1 MRVERNPYKKRQ
13 VWTAA
18 DVERVKELSSQAP
31 ALSNLAI
38 ALEMKRSERSISE
51 MRYKLGLA
59 LVTVRGK
66 GAAKRVCRNREK
78 ELRRPVES
86 AAFVERLMAAAERVK
101 A

>member
-1 MRVERNPYKKRQ
+1 
-13 VWTAA
+13 
-18 DVERVKELSSQAP
+18 
-31 ALSNLAI
+31 
-38 ALEMKRSERSISE
+38 

-78 ELRRPVES
+78 ERRLPVES